1 MPTRLYV
8 GNLPYAATTSDLE
21 QLFAEE
27 GQVQSV
33 TIIVDKFSGRSSGFG
48 FVEMTTAEEAAT
60 AMLHLNGFEWM
71 GRILRVNEAKRREVG
86 LDTNSRSGGGGF
98 GSRKY

>member
-1 MPTRLYV
+1 MPTQLYV
-8 GNLPYAATTSDLE
+8 GNLPYSVKTSDLE
-21 QLFAEE
+21 QLFAQE

-33 TIIVDKFSGRSSGFG
+33 TVIVDRFSGQPSGFG
-48 FVEMTTAEEAAT
+48 FVEMATAEEAAT
-60 AMLHLNGFEWM
+60 AMLHLNGSEWM
-71 GRILRVNEAKRREVG
+71 GRTIRVNEAMRREVS